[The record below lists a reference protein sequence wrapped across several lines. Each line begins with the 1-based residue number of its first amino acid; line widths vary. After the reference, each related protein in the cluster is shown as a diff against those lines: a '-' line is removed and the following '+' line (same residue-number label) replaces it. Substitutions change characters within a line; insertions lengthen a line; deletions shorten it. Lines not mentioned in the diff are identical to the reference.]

1 MSPDTRNIEK
11 VREIDAQI
19 VELLGER
26 TRLAVSMSSAEP
38 EEITISSYRSI
49 AESLAF
55 DPDAAESVC
64 KILLREAE
72 EARASGT
79 VPFADPKKICII
91 GGCGKM
97 GGWLEHTL
105 TSSGHTVTL
114 IDKRARNGLMTED
127 AAGHD
132 VVIIAT
138 PISSVDG
145 ILKDLDRIC
154 GDQLI
159 FDISSL
165 KSPFLSTLKEIGS
178 RKRVCSVHPM
188 FGPGARS
195 MYDRNLIVC
204 DCGNKEAADAASA
217 LFAGRGGNIVRLDAD
232 DHDRYMSYVL
242 GLSHAVNIAFFT
254 AIERSGIP
262 FGEFMKVA
270 STTFRKNVDTNESV
284 ALEDPHLYYE
294 IQHLNARSEKVWSE
308 FSDAV
313 QAVRKASLS
322 EDPGDFTE
330 LMMRGREFFTDL

>member
-1 MSPDTRNIEK
+1 MSADNENIGK
-11 VREIDAQI
+11 VREIDTQI
-19 VELLGER
+19 VKLLAER
-26 TRLAVSMSSAEP
+26 TRMSVAVGSAEP
-38 EEITISSYRSI
+38 EERTIRSYRVV
-49 AESLAF
+49 AEGLSF

-64 KILLREAE
+64 RVLLKEAE
-72 EARASGT
+72 EARASRT
-79 VPFADPKKICII
+79 VPSANPKKICII

-105 TSSGHTVTL
+105 SSSGHTVTL
-114 IDKRARNGLMTED
+114 IDKKAGNGLTTED
-127 AAGHD
+127 AASHD
-132 VVIIAT
+132 IVIIAT

-154 GDQLI
+154 RSQLI

-165 KSPFLSTLKEIGS
+165 KSPFLGTLNEMGT

-217 LFAGRGGNIVRLDAD
+217 LFAGRGGNIVRLNAE

-262 FGEFMKVA
+262 FDEFMKVA

-330 LMMRGREFFTDL
+330 LMIRGREFFTVL